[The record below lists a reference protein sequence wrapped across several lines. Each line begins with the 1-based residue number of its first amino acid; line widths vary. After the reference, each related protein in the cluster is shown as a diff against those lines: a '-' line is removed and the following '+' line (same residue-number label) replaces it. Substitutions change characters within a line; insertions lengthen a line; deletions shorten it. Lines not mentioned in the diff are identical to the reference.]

1 MQTHHSHCDRRHAR
15 SCSAPDTAPMR
26 FSLDA
31 TDGRA
36 RAATID
42 LPHGTLTTPVF
53 MPVGTQGTV
62 KAMTNALLEDI
73 GAQIVLGN
81 TYHLYLRPGADI
93 IARAGGLHRFSAWQ
107 RPFLTDSGGYQVY
120 SLAKL
125 RTLNDSGVSFQ
136 SHVDGSM
143 VEFTPEKV
151 VAFQELLGVDIMMQL
166 DECPPTTADRDQ
178 ITAAVQRSLLWAAR
192 SREAWRRDECA
203 LFGIVQ
209 GGLHADLRAQ
219 SAAGL
224 IALDLPGY
232 ALGGFSVGEDM
243 QQSYPAIAAAAALL
257 PPDRPRYLMGIGFP
271 EDIVRAAGFGLDM
284 FDCVLPTRCARN
296 GLCFYSGGRLR
307 IKNAC
312 YRDDMSPIDPQCTCY
327 ACRTVS
333 RAYLRHL
340 FLANEINACVLMT
353 IHNLH
358 YYLEL
363 CRGMRAAIMA
373 GRFREFHDGFLAS
386 PAGRAHGAAEA
397 AGGPACAQA
406 RRKT

>member
-1 MQTHHSHCDRRHAR
+1 MRVPVPRRT
-15 SCSAPDTAPMR
+15 DLPMR

-36 RAATID
+36 RAATLE
-42 LPHGTLTTPVF
+42 LPNGTLTTPVF

-62 KAMTNALLEDI
+62 KAMTTALLEDI
-73 GAQIVLGN
+73 GAQIILSN
-81 TYHLYLRPGADI
+81 TYHLFLRPGADI
-93 IARAGGLHRFSAWQ
+93 IERAGGLHRFSAWK
-107 RPFLTDSGGYQVY
+107 RPILTDSGGYQVY

-125 RTLNDSGVSFQ
+125 RTLNDSGVTFQ
-136 SHVDGSM
+136 SHIDGSM

-166 DECPPTTADRDQ
+166 DECPPTTANRDQ
-178 ITAAVQRSLLWAAR
+178 ITTAVQRSLLWAAR
-192 SREAWRRDECA
+192 SREAWRRSESA

-209 GGLHADLRAQ
+209 GGLHADLRAA

-224 IALDLPGY
+224 IDLDLPGY

-243 QQSYPAIAAAAALL
+243 QLSYPAIAASAAML
-257 PPDRPRYLMGIGFP
+257 PPDKPRYLMGIGFP
-271 EDIVRAAGFGLDM
+271 EDIVRAVGFGLDM

-296 GLCFYSGGRLR
+296 GLCFYSEGRLR

-312 YRDDMSPIDPQCTCY
+312 YRDDMRPIDPQCACY

-340 FLANEINACVLMT
+340 FLANEISALVLMT

-363 CRGMRAAIMA
+363 CRCMRTAIMD
-373 GRFREFHDGFLAS
+373 GRFREFQDSFLAS
-386 PAGRAHGAAEA
+386 LAGHAHDAADTDN
-397 AGGPACAQA
+397 GPGCAQA
-406 RRKT
+406 HKQT

>member
-1 MQTHHSHCDRRHAR
+1 
-15 SCSAPDTAPMR
+15 MR

-36 RAATID
+36 RAATLE

-62 KAMTNALLEDI
+62 KAMTTALLEDT
-73 GAQIVLGN
+73 GAQIILGN
-81 TYHLYLRPGADI
+81 TYHLFLRPGADI
-93 IARAGGLHRFSAWQ
+93 IKRAGGLHRFSAWQ
-107 RPFLTDSGGYQVY
+107 RPILTDSGGYQVY

-125 RTLNDSGVSFQ
+125 RTLNDSGVIFQ
-136 SHVDGSM
+136 SHIDGSM

-166 DECPPTTADRDQ
+166 DECPPTTADRGQ
-178 ITAAVQRSLLWAAR
+178 IMSAVERSLLWAAR
-192 SREAWRRDECA
+192 SREAWQRQDSS

-209 GGLHADLRAQ
+209 GGLHADLRAA

-224 IALDLPGY
+224 IGLDLPGY

-243 QQSYPAIAAAAALL
+243 QQSYPAIAASAALL
-257 PPDRPRYLMGIGFP
+257 PPDKPRYLMGIGFP
-271 EDIVRAAGFGLDM
+271 EDIVRAVGFGLDM

-296 GLCFYSGGRLR
+296 GLCFYSEGRLR

-312 YRDDMSPIDPQCTCY
+312 YRDDMRPIDPQCACY

-340 FLANEINACVLMT
+340 FLANEISALVLMT

-363 CRGMRAAIMA
+363 CRSMRAAIMA
-373 GRFREFHDGFLAS
+373 GRFCEFQDSFLAGL
-386 PAGRAHGAAEA
+386 AGQDRDAAEA
-397 AGGPACAQA
+397 GDAFECAQA
-406 RRKT
+406 HGKA